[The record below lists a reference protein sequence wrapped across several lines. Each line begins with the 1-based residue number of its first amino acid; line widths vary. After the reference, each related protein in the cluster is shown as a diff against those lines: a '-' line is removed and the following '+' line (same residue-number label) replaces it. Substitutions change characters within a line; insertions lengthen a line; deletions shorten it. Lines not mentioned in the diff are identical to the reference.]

1 MVNLFLLIQHGHNAQ
16 GLAQTRQCST
26 SFLGTLPT
34 QSTGQMP
41 VQDRNAF
48 STPVTT
54 TRGEFLRQAER
65 ELVQNDRV
73 KSQGGAVQNNY
84 VSYGSSKPV
93 DVTDESEEDDQ
104 FVANVHA
111 RFIYYSLCL
120 SICLCVCLCMC
131 LYYVFMYTLDMYL
144 CLRM

>member
-1 MVNLFLLIQHGHNAQ
+1 M
-16 GLAQTRQCST
+16 
-26 SFLGTLPT
+26 
-34 QSTGQMP
+34 
-41 VQDRNAF
+41 
-48 STPVTT
+48 
-54 TRGEFLRQAER
+54 
-65 ELVQNDRV
+65 
-73 KSQGGAVQNNY
+73 QNNY